1 MNQSYFSDVAME
13 PIFWFVDN
21 FTHLLGKLSV
31 MFLISLLHLTF
42 FVGPFFVIGVACL
55 TSAVVFVAFWI
66 GLPFWWNK
74 SPTATVFLIML
85 GHWLL
90 LNVVFHYWKA
100 CVTPPGNPPEAL
112 FFVLSLE

>member
-21 FTHLLGKLSV
+21 FTHLL
-31 MFLISLLHLTF
+31 
-42 FVGPFFVIGVACL
+42 GPFFVIGVACL

-74 SPTATVFLIML
+74 SPAATVFLIIL

-100 CVTPPGNPPEAL
+100 CVIPPGNPPEV
-112 FFVLSLE
+112 FVLLSLKLIILLDK